1 MAENLNF
8 ETREGESRCYDNDS
22 LNCKKY
28 GRLYTW
34 AALMDTL
41 TTGYGYYKVGSTSR
55 GALLADA
62 SEWDVTSGSW
72 GRFRDLRKYVY
83 FWTQTEYARE
93 GQREKGLYG
102 LYRGINSA
110 VVH

>member
-1 MAENLNF
+1 MKLGTQIWMAENLNF

-41 TTGYGYYKVGSTSR
+41 TLATVTTKSVVR
-55 GALLADA
+55 VEALCLLM
-62 SEWDVTSGSW
+62 
-72 GRFRDLRKYVY
+72 LRN
-83 FWTQTEYARE
+83 
-93 GQREKGLYG
+93 GM
-102 LYRGINSA
+102 
-110 VVH
+110 